1 MITPTHWKS
10 MNQPNSS
17 LFREEALKH
26 YLQVEDGRGLVKVS
40 PPWTW
45 ALLWIVLAALGMALL
60 ASSLGYVDVNGR
72 GRGIVRP
79 ASGVRML
86 VSQSGGVVRRIEVR
100 SSQVVKA
107 GTVLLHIEA
116 PNIQSQLLEAERQTQ
131 AVKIDYQAL
140 SVRQDAAYLEQ
151 VQRLNGRISQLQGQ
165 ITSYRESIQLFER
178 KLQAKQVL
186 QKDGLVSVF
195 EVEDARESVAQA
207 QRQLSGSQQSLEQ
220 VKQEQAALESRR
232 QDDLWQHKQVVQ
244 NAESKRD
251 GLAFVQSQTL
261 VQAPEDG
268 VVEALLVKPGEVIQA
283 GQVVGKLIPQGA
295 PLQVVSFLAEKD
307 RAFVKPGDEVHLELE
322 QLPYAEYGTLL
333 AKVVRVNDDLASPYE
348 VREALGEDQ
357 KLDISTYRVEL
368 EITDAQALDLAKVK
382 LRTGMLMNV
391 RYTLRRQRLITLVLD
406 PLRRWFR

>member
-1 MITPTHWKS
+1 